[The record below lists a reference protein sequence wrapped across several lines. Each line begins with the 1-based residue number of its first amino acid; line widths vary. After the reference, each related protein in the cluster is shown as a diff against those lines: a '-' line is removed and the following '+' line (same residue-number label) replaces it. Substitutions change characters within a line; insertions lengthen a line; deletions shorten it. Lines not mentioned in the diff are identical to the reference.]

1 MKSKP
6 LQNPPLPLHPAS
18 LGVYRF
24 GVAVAVFIVLVA
36 GIYLWKDRQDTLVR
50 GEARGDL
57 LTRILFNHVS
67 RTLESSSAIMTVAN
81 QWSTSSSPTQSQL
94 KSAIEKSSF
103 IRSLSMLTEEGW
115 VLASSEDGMV
125 NQFVSWQQLGLERD
139 VGSDLAAGRWQ
150 PARNLFDLNR
160 KNIRLKDIAFL
171 PLSMRM
177 KRANGQVVRWL
188 VLINPHDLIVGFA
201 DSVEA
206 QWDAV
211 YVFDYAG
218 RILASSSD
226 RWYPHDEV
234 FSDMPAVKLVA
245 KNQDFGRYFDTQ
257 KDASQA
263 KEKLDVHYRTAPQLP
278 LTVAVAISRSRLEA
292 QWWLSSIDIIGMS
305 VLMLLAT
312 YLLTRKVAFIWVR
325 REEDRLDMSKA
336 LNAAESANQAKSA
349 FLAQMSHEIRTPI
362 NSMVGMTELALGTRL
377 NPEQKDY
384 LEMSRTA
391 SQSLLRL
398 IDDILDFTR
407 LGANRLTLDQALF
420 DLHTA
425 CQQALKGFAFQAE
438 QKKIDLYLDIEPDVP
453 QLLMGDPLRLG
464 QVLQNLLG
472 NALKFSEKGW
482 VKLSVRKRA
491 VSDHQVVCD
500 FEVTDTGIGI
510 PAEKIQLIF
519 SPFSQADASVNRKY
533 GGSGLGLSIAKN
545 LVQLMHG
552 EMNIQSRLGEGS
564 SFSFTATFE
573 TPSPELLDNQIISK
587 QQISTGF
594 SAISNSVDVVLVESN
609 PFAREILRNLL
620 AAQQIKPLEIVT
632 PVALQSCLGDW
643 LKQGLYRQT
652 LWVIDH
658 SMLAYIEP
666 AYLLAQ
672 EATKWRSLSWV
683 VLSDFGLNHDVQNLC
698 ALARTLGVRVLNLYK
713 PVTGLELQSAIT
725 SMTQRDEVGEEIS
738 KPSSL
743 KTKYKGKILVVED
756 TPMNQKLAQWTLEKL
771 GCTVEI
777 ADNGEAAVQ
786 KIQTNSYDLI
796 LMDLQMPGMDGLTAT
811 HEIRLIEVTKAL
823 KMTPIVAMTAHV
835 LDEDR
840 VLAKKE
846 GMQDFLI
853 KPVSADEFQRILNKF
868 L

>member
-1 MKSKP
+1 LKSKSLSNP
-6 LQNPPLPLHPAS
+6 TLSQNAAS

-24 GVAVAVFIVLVA
+24 GVAVAVFIALVA
-36 GIYLWKDRQDTLVR
+36 GIYLWKDRQDTLDR
-50 GEARGDL
+50 EEARGDL

-81 QWSTSSSPTQSQL
+81 QGSSSNSPTQSQL

-103 IRSLSMLTEEGW
+103 IRSLSMLTEDGR
-115 VLASSEDGMV
+115 VLASSEDGVV
-125 NQFVSWQQLGLERD
+125 NQSVSWQQLGLERD
-139 VGSDLAAGRWQ
+139 VGDDLAAGRWQ
-150 PARNLFDLNR
+150 PVRNLFDLNR
-160 KNIRLKDIAFL
+160 SDVRLKDIAIL

-177 KRANGQVVRWL
+177 KRADGQVVRWM
-188 VLINPHDLIVGFA
+188 VLINPQDLIAGFA
-201 DSVEA
+201 ESVDD
-206 QWDAV
+206 QCDAV

-218 RILASSSD
+218 RILASSSQ
-226 RWYPHDEV
+226 RWFPHDQL
-234 FSDMPAVKLVA
+234 FTDMPAVKGVA
-245 KNQDFGRYFDTQ
+245 KNQDFGRYIDIL
-257 KDASQA
+257 KDAKQDS
-263 KEKLDVHYRTAPQLP
+263 EHLEVHYRTAAQLP
-278 LTVAVAISRSRLEA
+278 LTVAVAISRSRVEGE
-292 QWWLSSIDIIGMS
+292 WWLTSKGSIGMS

-312 YLLTRKVAFIWVR
+312 FVLTRHIAAIWAR
-325 REEDRLDMSKA
+325 REEDRLAMSNA
-336 LNAAESANQAKSA
+336 LNDAEAANQAKSA

-407 LGANRLTLDQALF
+407 LGANRLTLDQTLF

-438 QKKIDLYLDIEPDVP
+438 QKKIDLYLDIDSDVP
-453 QLLMGDPLRLG
+453 QLMMGDPLRLG

-472 NALKFSEKGW
+472 NALKFSEMGW
-482 VKLSVRKRA
+482 VKLSVRKNE
-491 VSDHQVVCD
+491 VSEHQVVCD

-533 GGSGLGLSIAKN
+533 GGSGLGLSIARN
-545 LVQLMHG
+545 LVQLMQG
-552 EMNIQSRLGEGS
+552 EIKVQSREGEGS
-564 SFSFTATFE
+564 TFSFTATFE
-573 TPSPELLDNQIISK
+573 TPSPELLHKQIIPQ
-587 QQISTGF
+587 QQIATGF
-594 SAISNSVDVVLVESN
+594 SAISHSVDVVLVESN

-620 AAQQIKPLEIVT
+620 AAQQIKPQEIVT
-632 PVALQSCLGDW
+632 PVALQTCLEDW
-643 LKQGLYRQT
+643 LKQGLNRQT

-658 SMLAYIEP
+658 SMLAFIES

-672 EATKWRSLSWV
+672 DESKWRSLSWV

-713 PVTGLELQSAIT
+713 PVTGLELQNALT
-725 SMTQRDEVGEEIS
+725 SMSQRDEVDEEIL
-738 KPSSL
+738 KPSAF
-743 KTKYKGKILVVED
+743 KTKHTGKILVVED
-756 TPMNQKLAQWTLEKL
+756 TPMNQQLARWTLEKL

-777 ADNGEAAVQ
+777 AENGEAALQ
-786 KIQTNSYDLI
+786 KIRADAYDLI

-811 HEIRLIEVTKAL
+811 YEIRHIEVTEAL

-840 VLAKKE
+840 ALAKKA

-853 KPVSADEFQRILNKF
+853 KPVLADEFQRVLNKF

>member
-1 MKSKP
+1 MS
-6 LQNPPLPLHPAS
+6 
-18 LGVYRF
+18 
-24 GVAVAVFIVLVA
+24 VAVFIALVA
-36 GIYLWKDRQDTLVR
+36 GIYLWKDRQDTLDR
-50 GEARGDL
+50 EEARGHL

-81 QWSTSSSPTQSQL
+81 QGSSSNSPTQSQL

-103 IRSLSMLTEEGW
+103 IRSLSMLTEDGR
-115 VLASSEDGMV
+115 VLASSEDGVV
-125 NQFVSWQQLGLERD
+125 NQSVSWQQLGLERD
-139 VGSDLAAGRWQ
+139 VGDDLAAGRWQ
-150 PARNLFDLNR
+150 PVRNLFDLNR
-160 KNIRLKDIAFL
+160 SDVRLKDIAIL

-177 KRANGQVVRWL
+177 KRADGQVVRWM
-188 VLINPHDLIVGFA
+188 VLINPQDLIAGFA
-201 DSVEA
+201 ESVDD
-206 QWDAV
+206 QCDAV

-218 RILASSSD
+218 RILASSSQ
-226 RWYPHDEV
+226 RWFPHDQL
-234 FSDMPAVKLVA
+234 FTDMPAVKGVA
-245 KNQDFGRYFDTQ
+245 KNQDFGRYIDIL
-257 KDASQA
+257 KDAKQDS
-263 KEKLDVHYRTAPQLP
+263 EHLEVHYRTAAQLP
-278 LTVAVAISRSRLEA
+278 LTVAVAISRSRVEGE
-292 QWWLSSIDIIGMS
+292 WWLTSKGSIGMS

-312 YLLTRKVAFIWVR
+312 FVLTRHVAAIWTR
-325 REEDRLDMSKA
+325 REEDRLAMSNA
-336 LNAAESANQAKSA
+336 LNDAEAANQAKSA

-391 SQSLLRL
+391 SQSLLIL

-407 LGANRLTLDQALF
+407 LGANRLTLDQTLF

-438 QKKIDLYLDIEPDVP
+438 QKKIDLYLDIDSDVP
-453 QLLMGDPLRLG
+453 QLMMGDPLRLG

-472 NALKFSEKGW
+472 NALKFSETGW
-482 VKLSVRKRA
+482 VKLSVRKNE
-491 VSDHQVVCD
+491 VSEHQVVCD

-533 GGSGLGLSIAKN
+533 GGSGLGLSIARN
-545 LVQLMHG
+545 LVQLMQG
-552 EMNIQSRLGEGS
+552 EIKVQSREGEGS
-564 SFSFTATFE
+564 TFSFTATFE
-573 TPSPELLDNQIISK
+573 TPSPELLHKQIIPQ
-587 QQISTGF
+587 QQIATGF
-594 SAISNSVDVVLVESN
+594 SAISHSVDVVLVESN

-620 AAQQIKPLEIVT
+620 AAQQIKPQEIVT
-632 PVALQSCLGDW
+632 PVALQTCLEDW
-643 LKQGLYRQT
+643 LKQGLNRQT

-658 SMLAYIEP
+658 SMLAYIES

-672 EATKWRSLSWV
+672 DESKWRSLSWV

-713 PVTGLELQSAIT
+713 PVTGLELQNALT
-725 SMTQRDEVGEEIS
+725 SMSQRDEVYEEIL
-738 KPSSL
+738 KPSAF
-743 KTKYKGKILVVED
+743 KTKHTGKILVVED
-756 TPMNQKLAQWTLEKL
+756 TPMNQQLARWTLEKL

-777 ADNGEAAVQ
+777 AENGEAALQ
-786 KIQTNSYDLI
+786 KIRADAYDLI

-811 HEIRLIEVTKAL
+811 YEIRHIEVTEAL

-840 VLAKKE
+840 ALAKKA

-853 KPVSADEFQRILNKF
+853 KPVLADEFQRVLNKF

>member
-1 MKSKP
+1 M
-6 LQNPPLPLHPAS
+6 
-18 LGVYRF
+18 
-24 GVAVAVFIVLVA
+24 AVFIVVVA
-36 GIYLWKDRQDTLVR
+36 GIYLWKDRLDTLER
-50 GEARGDL
+50 ETARGDL

-67 RTLESSSAIMTVAN
+67 RTLESSSALMTVAN
-81 QWSTSSSPTQSQL
+81 QWSTSSTPTQSQL

-103 IRSLSMLTEEGW
+103 IRSLSILTEDGG

-125 NQFVSWQQLGLERD
+125 NQSVSWRQLGLDRD
-139 VGSDLAAGRWQ
+139 VGYDLAAGRWL
-150 PARNLFDLNR
+150 PVRNLFDLSRNNVR
-160 KNIRLKDIAFL
+160 SKDFAVL
-171 PLSMRM
+171 PLTMRM
-177 KRANGQVVRWL
+177 KRGDGRVVRWL
-188 VLINPHDLIVGFA
+188 VLINPQDLIAGFSE
-201 DSVEA
+201 SVDE
-206 QWDAV
+206 QCDAV

-226 RWYPHDEV
+226 RWYPHDKV
-234 FSDMPAVKLVA
+234 FPNMLAVKRVA
-245 KNQDFGRYFDTQ
+245 KNQDFGQYIEAQQDVHQ
-257 KDASQA
+257 VE
-263 KEKLDVHYRTAPQLP
+263 EKLDVHYRTSPQLP

-292 QWWLSSIDIIGMS
+292 LWWRSSAGIIGIS
-305 VLMLLAT
+305 FLMLLAT
-312 YLLTRKVAFIWVR
+312 YLLTRQVAFIWMR
-325 REEDRLDMSKA
+325 WEKDRLAMSNA
-336 LNAAESANQAKSA
+336 LSAAENANQAKSA

-407 LGANRLTLDQALF
+407 LGANRLSLDQSLF

-438 QKKIDLYLDIEPDVP
+438 QKKIDLYMAIDPDVP
-453 QLLMGDPLRLG
+453 QLLVGDPLRLG

-472 NALKFSEKGW
+472 NALKFSDAGW
-482 VKLSVRKRA
+482 VKLSVRKIS
-491 VSDHQVVCD
+491 VSAHEVVCG

-510 PAEKIQLIF
+510 PAEKMQLIF

-545 LVQLMHG
+545 LVQLMQG
-552 EMNIQSRLGEGS
+552 EMQVQSRMGEGS
-564 SFSFTATFE
+564 AFSFTATFE
-573 TPSPELLDNQIISK
+573 TPSPEILGKQIVPQ

-594 SAISNSVDVVLVESN
+594 SAISNAVDVVLVDSN
-609 PFAREILRNLL
+609 PFARDILRNLL
-620 AAQQIKPLEIVT
+620 ATQQIKPLEIVT
-632 PVALQSCLGDW
+632 PLALQSCLEDW
-643 LKQGLYRQT
+643 LKKNLNRQT

-658 SMLAYIEP
+658 SMLAYIES

-672 EATKWRSLSWV
+672 PATKWRSMSWV
-683 VLSDFGLNHDVQNLC
+683 VLSDFRLNHDVQNLC
-698 ALARTLGVRVLNLYK
+698 ALARTLGIRVLNLYK
-713 PVTGLELQSAIT
+713 PVTGLELQNALA
-725 SMTQRDEVGEEIS
+725 SMMKREEVGEEIS
-738 KPSSL
+738 KPRPF
-743 KTKYKGKILVVED
+743 KTKHASKILVVED

-771 GCTVEI
+771 GCSVEI
-777 ADNGEAAVQ
+777 ADNGEAALE
-786 KIQTNSYDLI
+786 KIRSRSYDLI
-796 LMDLQMPGMDGLTAT
+796 LMDLQMPGMDGLRAT
-811 HEIRLIEVTKAL
+811 HEIRHIEVTEAL

-840 VLAKKE
+840 AQAKKA

>member
-1 MKSKP
+1 MT
-6 LQNPPLPLHPAS
+6 LNAAS

-24 GVAVAVFIVLVA
+24 GFSVAVFIVLVA
-36 GIYLWKDRQDTLVR
+36 GFYLWKDREDTLER
-50 GEARGDL
+50 EAARGDL
-57 LTRILFNHVS
+57 LTRILFSHIS
-67 RTLESSSAIMTVAN
+67 RTLESSSALMTVAN
-81 QWSTSSSPTQSQL
+81 QWSTSSAPTQSQL

-103 IRSLSMLTEEGW
+103 IRSLSMLTEDGW

-125 NQFVSWQQLGLERD
+125 NQSVSWLQLGLERD
-139 VGSDLAAGRWQ
+139 VGYDLAAGRWQ

-160 KNIRLKDIAFL
+160 NGVPLKGIANL

-177 KRANGQVVRWL
+177 KRADGRVVRWL
-188 VLINPHDLIVGFA
+188 VLINPQDLIAGFA
-201 DSVEA
+201 DSVDE
-206 QWDAV
+206 QCDAV

-226 RWYPHDEV
+226 RWYPHDKV
-234 FSDMPAVKLVA
+234 FPDMPAVKRVA
-245 KNQDFGRYFDTQ
+245 NNQDFGQYFSLQ
-257 KDASQA
+257 KDVNQVE
-263 KEKLDVHYRTAPQLP
+263 EKLEVHYRTSPQLP
-278 LTVAVAISRSRLEA
+278 LTVAVAISRTRLEA
-292 QWWLSSIDIIGMS
+292 QWWLSSAGIIGMS
-305 VLMLLAT
+305 FLMLLAT
-312 YLLTRKVAFIWVR
+312 YLLTRQVAFIWVG
-325 REEDRLDMSKA
+325 REKDRLAMSNA
-336 LNAAESANQAKSA
+336 LCAAEDANQAKSA

-407 LGANRLTLDQALF
+407 LGANRLNLDQTLF

-438 QKKIDLYLDIEPDVP
+438 QKKIDLYLAIDQDVP
-453 QLLMGDPLRLG
+453 QLLVGDPLRLG

-472 NALKFSEKGW
+472 NALKFSDSGW
-482 VKLSVRKRA
+482 VKLSVRKIS
-491 VSDHQVVCD
+491 VSTHEVVCG

-510 PAEKIQLIF
+510 PAEKMELIF

-545 LVQLMHG
+545 LVQLMQG
-552 EMNIQSRLGEGS
+552 EMKVQSGIGQGS
-564 SFSFTATFE
+564 SFAFTATFE
-573 TPSPELLDNQIISK
+573 TPSPEILGTQIISQK
-587 QQISTGF
+587 QISTGF
-594 SAISNSVDVVLVESN
+594 SAISNAVDVVLVESN

-632 PVALQSCLGDW
+632 PVALQSCLEEW
-643 LKQGLYRQT
+643 LKQGLNRQT

-658 SMLAYIEP
+658 SLLAYIEP

-672 EATKWRSLSWV
+672 AARKWPSLSWV

-713 PVTGLELQSAIT
+713 PVTGLELQNAMT
-725 SMTQRDEVGEEIS
+725 SLTQRDEVGETLS
-738 KPSSL
+738 KPSPF
-743 KTKYKGKILVVED
+743 KTKHVGNILVVED
-756 TPMNQKLAQWTLEKL
+756 TPMNQQLAQWTLEKL

-777 ADNGEAAVQ
+777 ANNGETALQ
-786 KIQTNSYDLI
+786 KIRSHTYDLI

-811 HEIRLIEVTKAL
+811 HEIRNIEVTEAL

-840 VLAKKE
+840 AQAKKA

>member
-1 MKSKP
+1 M
-6 LQNPPLPLHPAS
+6 
-18 LGVYRF
+18 
-24 GVAVAVFIVLVA
+24 AVFIVVVA
-36 GIYLWKDRQDTLVR
+36 GIYLWKDRLDTLER
-50 GEARGDL
+50 ETARGDL

-67 RTLESSSAIMTVAN
+67 RTLESSSALMTVAN
-81 QWSTSSSPTQSQL
+81 QWSTSSTPTQSQL

-103 IRSLSMLTEEGW
+103 IRSLSILTEDGG

-125 NQFVSWQQLGLERD
+125 NQSVSWRQLGLDRD
-139 VGSDLAAGRWQ
+139 VGYDLAAGRWL
-150 PARNLFDLNR
+150 PVRNLFDLSRNNVR
-160 KNIRLKDIAFL
+160 SKDVAIL
-171 PLSMRM
+171 PLTMRM
-177 KRANGQVVRWL
+177 KRGDGRVVRWL
-188 VLINPHDLIVGFA
+188 VLINPQDLIAGFSE
-201 DSVEA
+201 SVDE
-206 QWDAV
+206 QCDAV

-226 RWYPHDEV
+226 RWYPHDKV
-234 FSDMPAVKLVA
+234 FPNMLAVKRVA
-245 KNQDFGRYFDTQ
+245 KNQDFGQYIEAQ
-257 KDASQA
+257 KDVHQVE
-263 KEKLDVHYRTAPQLP
+263 EKLEVHYRTSPQLP

-292 QWWLSSIDIIGMS
+292 LWWRSSAGIIGIS
-305 VLMLLAT
+305 FLMLLAI
-312 YLLTRKVAFIWVR
+312 YLLTRQVAFIWMR
-325 REEDRLDMSKA
+325 WEKDRLAMSNA
-336 LNAAESANQAKSA
+336 LSSAENANQAKSA

-407 LGANRLTLDQALF
+407 LGANRLSLDQSLF

-438 QKKIDLYLDIEPDVP
+438 QKKIDLYMAIDPDVP
-453 QLLMGDPLRLG
+453 QLLVGDPLRLG

-472 NALKFSEKGW
+472 NALKFSDAGW
-482 VKLSVRKRA
+482 VKLSVRKIS
-491 VSDHQVVCD
+491 VSAHEVVCG

-510 PAEKIQLIF
+510 PAEKMQLIF

-545 LVQLMHG
+545 LVQLMQG
-552 EMNIQSRLGEGS
+552 EMQVQSRMGEGS

-573 TPSPELLDNQIISK
+573 TPSPEILGKQIVP
-587 QQISTGF
+587 QPQISTGF
-594 SAISNSVDVVLVESN
+594 SAIYNAVDVVLVDSN
-609 PFAREILRNLL
+609 PFARDILRNLL
-620 AAQQIKPLEIVT
+620 ATQQIKPLEIVT
-632 PVALQSCLGDW
+632 PLALQSCLEDW
-643 LKQGLYRQT
+643 LKKNLNRQT

-658 SMLAYIEP
+658 SMLAYIES

-672 EATKWRSLSWV
+672 PATKWRSMSWV
-683 VLSDFGLNHDVQNLC
+683 VLSDFRLNHDVQNLC
-698 ALARTLGVRVLNLYK
+698 ALARTLGIRVLNLYK
-713 PVTGLELQSAIT
+713 PVTSLELQNALA
-725 SMTQRDEVGEEIS
+725 SMMKREEVGEEIS
-738 KPSSL
+738 KPRPF
-743 KTKYKGKILVVED
+743 KTKHASKILVVED

-771 GCTVEI
+771 GCSVEI
-777 ADNGEAAVQ
+777 ADNGEAALE
-786 KIQTNSYDLI
+786 KIRSRSYDLI
-796 LMDLQMPGMDGLTAT
+796 LMDLQMPGMDGLRAT
-811 HEIRLIEVTKAL
+811 HEIRHIEVTEAL

-840 VLAKKE
+840 AQAKKA

>member
-1 MKSKP
+1 MKSKSLSNP
-6 LQNPPLPLHPAS
+6 TLSQNAAS

-24 GVAVAVFIVLVA
+24 GVAVAVFIALVA
-36 GIYLWKDRQDTLVR
+36 GIYLWKDRQDTLDR
-50 GEARGDL
+50 EEARGDL

-81 QWSTSSSPTQSQL
+81 QGSSSNSPTQSQL

-103 IRSLSMLTEEGW
+103 IRSLSMLTEDGR
-115 VLASSEDGMV
+115 VLASSEDGVV
-125 NQFVSWQQLGLERD
+125 NQSVSWQQLGLERD
-139 VGSDLAAGRWQ
+139 VGDDLAAGRWQ
-150 PARNLFDLNR
+150 PVRNLFDLNR
-160 KNIRLKDIAFL
+160 SDVRLKDIAIL

-177 KRANGQVVRWL
+177 KRADGQVVRWM
-188 VLINPHDLIVGFA
+188 VLINPQDLIAGFA
-201 DSVEA
+201 ESVDD
-206 QWDAV
+206 QCDAV

-218 RILASSSD
+218 RILASSSQ
-226 RWYPHDEV
+226 RWFPHDQL
-234 FSDMPAVKLVA
+234 FTDMPAVKGVA
-245 KNQDFGRYFDTQ
+245 KNQDFGRYIDIL
-257 KDASQA
+257 KDAKQDS
-263 KEKLDVHYRTAPQLP
+263 EHLEVHYRTAAQLP
-278 LTVAVAISRSRLEA
+278 LTVAVAISRSRVEGE
-292 QWWLSSIDIIGMS
+292 WWLTSKGSIGMS

-312 YLLTRKVAFIWVR
+312 FVLTRHIAAIWAR
-325 REEDRLDMSKA
+325 REEDRLAMSNA
-336 LNAAESANQAKSA
+336 LNDAEAANQAKSA

-407 LGANRLTLDQALF
+407 LGANRLTLDQTLF

-438 QKKIDLYLDIEPDVP
+438 QKKIDLYLDIDSDVP
-453 QLLMGDPLRLG
+453 QLMTGDPLRLG

-472 NALKFSEKGW
+472 NALKFSETGW
-482 VKLSVRKRA
+482 VKLSVRKNE
-491 VSDHQVVCD
+491 VSEHQVVCD

-533 GGSGLGLSIAKN
+533 GGSGLGLSIARN
-545 LVQLMHG
+545 LVQLMQG
-552 EMNIQSRLGEGS
+552 EIKVQSREGEGS
-564 SFSFTATFE
+564 TFSFTATFE
-573 TPSPELLDNQIISK
+573 TPSPELLHKKIIPQ
-587 QQISTGF
+587 QQIATGF
-594 SAISNSVDVVLVESN
+594 SAISHSVDVVLVESN

-620 AAQQIKPLEIVT
+620 AAQQIKPQEIVT
-632 PVALQSCLGDW
+632 PVALQTCLEDW
-643 LKQGLYRQT
+643 LKQGLNRQT

-658 SMLAYIEP
+658 SMLAFIES

-672 EATKWRSLSWV
+672 DESKWRSLSWV

-713 PVTGLELQSAIT
+713 PVTGLELQNALT
-725 SMTQRDEVGEEIS
+725 SMSQRDEVDEEIL
-738 KPSSL
+738 KPSAF
-743 KTKYKGKILVVED
+743 KTKHTGKILVVED
-756 TPMNQKLAQWTLEKL
+756 TPMNQQLARWTLEKL

-777 ADNGEAAVQ
+777 AENGEAALQ
-786 KIQTNSYDLI
+786 KIRADAYDLI

-811 HEIRLIEVTKAL
+811 YEIRHIEVTEAL

-840 VLAKKE
+840 ALAKKA

-853 KPVSADEFQRILNKF
+853 KPVLADEFQRVLNKF

>member
-1 MKSKP
+1 MKSKSLSNP
-6 LQNPPLPLHPAS
+6 TLSQNAAS

-24 GVAVAVFIVLVA
+24 GVSVAVFIALVA
-36 GIYLWKDRQDTLVR
+36 GIYLWKDRQDTLDR
-50 GEARGDL
+50 EEARGHL

-81 QWSTSSSPTQSQL
+81 QGSSSNSPTQSQL

-103 IRSLSMLTEEGW
+103 IRSLSMLTEDGR
-115 VLASSEDGMV
+115 VLASSEDGVV
-125 NQFVSWQQLGLERD
+125 NQSVSWQQLGLERD
-139 VGSDLAAGRWQ
+139 VGDDLAAGRWQ
-150 PARNLFDLNR
+150 PVRNLFDLNR
-160 KNIRLKDIAFL
+160 SDVRLKDIAIL

-177 KRANGQVVRWL
+177 KRADGQVVRWM
-188 VLINPHDLIVGFA
+188 VLINPQDLIAGFA
-201 DSVEA
+201 ESVDD
-206 QWDAV
+206 QCDAV

-218 RILASSSD
+218 RILASSSQ
-226 RWYPHDEV
+226 RWFPHDQL
-234 FSDMPAVKLVA
+234 FTDMPAVKGVA
-245 KNQDFGRYFDTQ
+245 KNQDFGRYIDIL
-257 KDASQA
+257 KDAKQDS
-263 KEKLDVHYRTAPQLP
+263 EHLEVHYRTAAQLP
-278 LTVAVAISRSRLEA
+278 LTVAVAISRSRVEGE
-292 QWWLSSIDIIGMS
+292 WWLTSKGSIGMS

-312 YLLTRKVAFIWVR
+312 FVLTRHVAAIWTR
-325 REEDRLDMSKA
+325 REEDRLAMSNA
-336 LNAAESANQAKSA
+336 LNDAEAANQAKSA

-407 LGANRLTLDQALF
+407 LGANRLTLDQTLF

-438 QKKIDLYLDIEPDVP
+438 QKKIDLYLDIDSDVP
-453 QLLMGDPLRLG
+453 QLMMGDPLRLG

-472 NALKFSEKGW
+472 NALKFSETGW
-482 VKLSVRKRA
+482 VKLSVRKNE
-491 VSDHQVVCD
+491 VSEHQVVCD

-533 GGSGLGLSIAKN
+533 GGSGLGLSIARN
-545 LVQLMHG
+545 LVQLMQG
-552 EMNIQSRLGEGS
+552 EIKVQSREGEGS
-564 SFSFTATFE
+564 TFSFTATFE
-573 TPSPELLDNQIISK
+573 TPSPELLHKQIIPQ
-587 QQISTGF
+587 QQIATGF
-594 SAISNSVDVVLVESN
+594 SAISHSVDVVLVESN

-620 AAQQIKPLEIVT
+620 AAQQIKPQEIVT
-632 PVALQSCLGDW
+632 PVALQTCLEDW
-643 LKQGLYRQT
+643 LKQGLNRQT

-658 SMLAYIEP
+658 SMLAYIES

-672 EATKWRSLSWV
+672 DENKWRSLSWV

-713 PVTGLELQSAIT
+713 PVTGLELQNALT
-725 SMTQRDEVGEEIS
+725 SMSQRDEVYEEIL
-738 KPSSL
+738 KPSAF
-743 KTKYKGKILVVED
+743 KTKHTGKILVVED
-756 TPMNQKLAQWTLEKL
+756 TPMNQQLARWTLEKL

-777 ADNGEAAVQ
+777 AENGEAALQ
-786 KIQTNSYDLI
+786 KIRADAYDLI

-811 HEIRLIEVTKAL
+811 YEIRHIEVTEAL

-840 VLAKKE
+840 ALAKKA

-853 KPVSADEFQRILNKF
+853 KPVLADEFQRVLNKF